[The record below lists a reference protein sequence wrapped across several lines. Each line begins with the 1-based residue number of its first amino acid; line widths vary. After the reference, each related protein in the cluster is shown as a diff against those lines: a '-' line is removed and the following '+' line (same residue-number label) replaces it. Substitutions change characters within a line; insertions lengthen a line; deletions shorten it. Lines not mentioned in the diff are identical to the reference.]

1 MNLNNVGAMSIK
13 PKVAPKFGNDPRLG
27 FDKKA
32 PIHSHNFPLT
42 KYTTW
47 KIYGYKNDGIFKKP
61 FWLTKVLPTGHQ
73 ITPKSVGL
81 DGFFDIKAVNQI
93 K

>member
-1 MNLNNVGAMSIK
+1 MSNIIRGVK
-13 PKVAPKFGNDPRLG
+13 SKTPPQFGNDERLG
-27 FDKKA
+27 FDKTI

-47 KIYGYKNDGIFKKP
+47 KIYGYKLDGIFKKP
-61 FWLTKVLPTGHQ
+61 FWLTKQLPTGRP
-73 ITPKSVGL
+73 ITPKMCGL
-81 DGFFDIKAVNQI
+81 DGFFDIKAINQI